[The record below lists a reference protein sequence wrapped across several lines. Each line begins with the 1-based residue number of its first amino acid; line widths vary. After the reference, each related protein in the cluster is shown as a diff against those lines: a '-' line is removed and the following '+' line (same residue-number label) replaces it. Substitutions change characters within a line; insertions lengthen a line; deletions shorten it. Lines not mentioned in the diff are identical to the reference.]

1 MFDRHL
7 LNEEIFMKTKKNL
20 ILRLTIVS
28 FALNIVSIFLAILNQ
43 PQEKVV
49 DIETTTYQKP
59 KALIDTEK
67 FISTHGPLVEDFS
80 GFPRNIAT

>member
-1 MFDRHL
+1 
-7 LNEEIFMKTKKNL
+7 MKAKKNL
-20 ILRLTIVS
+20 MLRLTIVS

-49 DIETTTYQKP
+49 DIETTTYQKH

-67 FISTHGPLVEDFS
+67 FISTHGLLVEDFS
-80 GFPRNIAT
+80 GFPRNIVT